1 MIVRKLLTPSVV
13 FFLAAMS
20 SLPQEFR
27 ATITGRVTD
36 ASGSAVA
43 GAKVDVKGTATGTV
57 QSTRTGDDGA
67 YQAPFLNPGEY
78 VVTVEKAGFRRAVRE
93 GIRLQVAERAA
104 IDFALQLGELTQS
117 VTVQADAPV
126 LETETADRGLAIES
140 NRILNTPLQGR
151 NVFANAWSAPGVTVT
166 AAAQRLRPFDIAGSS
181 ALAISGGQP
190 SGNEVLIDGVSNLA
204 RAGQVAYVPQVEATG
219 EVKVQTTMYDAQN
232 GWTTGG
238 VVNVVTKSGGNQWH
252 STVFEFLQNTHL
264 NANTFDSNRNGIARS
279 SSHINTYGG
288 DINGPIRKNK
298 LFGAF
303 SFEKIDQVIPDPFVT
318 SVPTD
323 LQKQGDFSQTY
334 YSRDASGSLQQQ
346 AIYDPFSTR
355 DSGGKLIRDPFPGNR
370 IPSGR
375 INPIARGVL
384 NLVPLGNV
392 PGNSIT
398 NLGNLASTG
407 ATRKFTDFFPQETAR
422 VDYNISDSTRMFVR
436 YSRNALAEERGFKFS
451 TNSVINVADTSTN
464 TPFKRE
470 NHSAT
475 IQLTK
480 TLSASTVLDFR
491 AGLARFLGQSG
502 SSIGADYD
510 LGGLGFSPQFVSQAA
525 RYFPR
530 FNWSN
535 YEGAGSNPIV
545 NDPIAQTNSF
555 QGSVARISGRHSIKT
570 GGEFRLKRAYRRVP
584 GYSAGNFSFDAGF
597 TGGDPIRLDPS
608 SGNAIASFLL
618 GTPVG
623 GYIDVNSWP
632 ALQQR
637 LFSSFVQDD
646 VRVTQRLKLNL
657 GLRWDY
663 LGPMTDRFNA
673 LNRGFDRN
681 AASPLSVP
689 GVTLKGGLLFAGAG
703 GVDRGIY
710 DKSWTNFGPR
720 IGFAYSLNGKTVL
733 RGGYGLIYG
742 QSFDDPGS
750 APGFSQRTDMVT
762 TIRTGIPENTL
773 TNPFPTGILRPVGA
787 SLGLATFVGQG
798 FNFNDPTRNIPLTHQ
813 FSFEVQREL
822 PGQMMVSAA
831 YVGSRSSLL
840 QVNRQINEI
849 PLSALALGATE
860 LTRNAANPL
869 AGRIPG
875 TALNGATVQQQ
886 QLLRPFIQFTGLQE
900 VFESIGESRY
910 DGLQLMV
917 YKRLSAGLNFSVAY
931 TYSRTFERKSFANA
945 QDSSLIRLPAQWDI
959 PNNLQLNGVYELPF
973 GQGKKFA
980 SSAPT
985 GLKQLISGWQISGIA
1000 RVQQGWPIEL
1010 GANTVPTGVNPKL
1023 DNYNT
1028 DRWFNTCTLLLNGT
1042 TRGCLQG
1049 ETPAWTVRQPFK
1061 LQTWSSRVTW
1071 FRRPGIFN
1079 LDATILKNTK
1089 LTERVLWQF
1098 RVDFLNAT
1106 NTPQFFNGPI
1116 MDVNNG
1122 KFGRIAGA
1130 VAQSNLPR
1138 FIQLSMRLQF

>member
-1 MIVRKLLTPSVV
+1 MSIMRTLLV
-13 FFLAAMS
+13 S
-20 SLPQEFR
+20 SLILTALPLLSQEFR
-27 ATITGRVTD
+27 ATITGRVAD
-36 ASGSAVA
+36 ASGSPVS
-43 GAKVDVKGTATGTV
+43 GAKVEVKGLATGSV
-57 QSTRTGDDGA
+57 QNTLTGDDGS

-78 VVTVEKAGFRRAVRE
+78 TVAVEKAGFRRALRE
-93 GIRLQVAERAA
+93 GIRLQVAGRAA
-104 IDFALQLGELTQS
+104 IDFTLQLGEVTQS
-117 VTVQADAPV
+117 VTVMADAAV
-126 LETETADRGLAIES
+126 VETETADRGLAIEN

-181 ALAISGGQP
+181 AIAISGGQP

-238 VVNVVTKSGGNQWH
+238 VVNIVTKSGSNQWH
-252 STVFEFLQNTHL
+252 GAVFEFLQNTHL
-264 NANTFDSNRNGIARS
+264 NANTFDANRNGIARS

-288 DINGPIRKNK
+288 DISGPLRKNK

-303 SFEKIDQVIPDPFVT
+303 SFEKIDQVIPDPFVS
-318 SVPTD
+318 SVPTAA
-323 LQKQGDFSQTY
+323 QKQGDFSQTY
-334 YSRDASGSLQQQ
+334 YSRDPSGRLLEQT
-346 AIYDPFSTR
+346 IYDPFSTR
-355 DSGGKLIRDPFPGNR
+355 DSGGRLVRDPFPGNQ
-370 IPSGR
+370 IPAGR
-375 INPIARGVL
+375 INPIARNVL
-384 NLVPLGNV
+384 ALIPLGNV

-398 NLGNLASTG
+398 QLGNLASTG

-422 VDYNISDSTRMFVR
+422 VDYNLSDSTRMFVR
-436 YSRNALAEERGFKFS
+436 YSRNALAEERGFKYS

-502 SSIGADYD
+502 SSIGANYD
-510 LGGLGFSPQFVSQAA
+510 ISALGFSPQYVSQAA

-530 FNWSN
+530 FLWTN
-535 YEGAGSNPIV
+535 YEGAGANPIV

-555 QGSVARISGRHSIKT
+555 QGSVAHIRGRHSIKT
-570 GGEFRLKRAYRRVP
+570 GAEFRLQRAYRRVP
-584 GYSAGNFSFDAGF
+584 GFSAGSFTFDSGF
-597 TGGDPIRLDPS
+597 TGGDPIRIDPS
-608 SGNAIASFLL
+608 SGNSIASFLL
-618 GTPVG
+618 ATPASG
-623 GYIDVNSWP
+623 FIDVNSWP

-637 LFSSFVQDD
+637 LFSVFVQDD
-646 VRVTQRLKLNL
+646 IRVTQRLKLNL

-663 LGPMTDRFNA
+663 MGPMTDRFNA

-681 AASPLSVP
+681 ATSPLNVP
-689 GVTLKGGLLFAGAG
+689 GVTLKGGLLFAGVN

-710 DKSWTNFGPR
+710 DKSWDNFGPR
-720 IGFAYSLNGKTVL
+720 IGFAYSLNSKTVL
-733 RGGYGLIYG
+733 RGGYGLIHG

-773 TNPFPTGILRPVGA
+773 TNPFPAGILTPVGA
-787 SLGLATFVGQG
+787 AQGLATFLGQS
-798 FNFNDPTRNIPLTHQ
+798 FSFNDPTRNIPRTHQ

-822 PGQMMVSAA
+822 PGQMLVSLA
-831 YVGSRSSLL
+831 YVGSRSHRL
-840 QVNRQINEI
+840 QVNHQINEI
-849 PLSALALGATE
+849 PLPALSLGASE
-860 LTRNAANPL
+860 LTRNVTNPL

-886 QLLRPFIQFTGLQE
+886 QLLRPFIQFLSLNEQ
-900 VFESIGESRY
+900 FESIGESRY
-910 DGLQLMV
+910 DGLQFMV
-917 YKRLSAGLNFSVAY
+917 YKRLSSGLNFSVAY
-931 TYSRTFERKSFANA
+931 TYSRTFERKSFANP
-945 QDSSLIRLPAQWDI
+945 QDTQLMRLPAQWDI

-973 GQGKKFA
+973 GQGKRFA
-980 SSAPT
+980 ATAPT

-1000 RVQQGWPIEL
+1000 RIQQGWPIEL

-1023 DNYNT
+1023 DDNSL
-1028 DRWFNTCTLLLNGT
+1028 DRWFNTCTQLLNGT

-1049 ETPAWTVRQPFK
+1049 ETPAWTVRQPFQ
-1061 LQTWSSRVTW
+1061 LQTWTNRVTW
-1071 FRRPGIFN
+1071 FRRPQIFN
-1079 LDATILKNTK
+1079 LDATILKNTRI
-1089 LTERVLWQF
+1089 TERVMWQF

-1122 KFGRIAGA
+1122 QFGRVAGA

-1138 FIQLSMRLQF
+1138 FIQLAMRVQF